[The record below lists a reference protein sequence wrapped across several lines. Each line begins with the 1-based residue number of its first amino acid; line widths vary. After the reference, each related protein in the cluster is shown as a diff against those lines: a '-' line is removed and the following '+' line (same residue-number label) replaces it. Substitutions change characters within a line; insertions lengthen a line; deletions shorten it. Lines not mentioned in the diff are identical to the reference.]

1 MTKRFILFLFILIFS
16 RFTDEN
22 RSLIEQQ
29 YNALAPILKTEP
41 LKGLSALENL
51 YKKAEKSLDSRD
63 TLLANLQFSLA
74 KVYCDKNINL
84 AEGIRF
90 YQKALDIRR
99 EKLPFGSPKIGQTAG
114 NLAQASRLIGLFE
127 QGRSYAQLAIESKQA
142 AVKIDTASLVKSY
155 HELGTNNRSLGSYGD
170 ALAAAYKVLELATI
184 IKDSFYV
191 ANGHT
196 IAGSALYST
205 KKWAAA
211 ASHYAEA
218 LRIQEDILKHNPSF
232 NVEKDKASS
241 FINLGIT
248 FRELNQYDKS
258 LLF

>member
-41 LKGLSALENL
+41 LKVLSALEIL

-127 QGRSYAQLAIESKQA
+127 QGRTYAQLAIESKQA
-142 AVKIDTASLVKSY
+142 AAKIDTASLVK
-155 HELGTNNRSLGSYGD
+155 
-170 ALAAAYKVLELATI
+170 
-184 IKDSFYV
+184 
-191 ANGHT
+191 
-196 IAGSALYST
+196 
-205 KKWAAA
+205 
-211 ASHYAEA
+211 
-218 LRIQEDILKHNPSF
+218 
-232 NVEKDKASS
+232 
-241 FINLGIT
+241 
-248 FRELNQYDKS
+248 
-258 LLF
+258 